1 MCGESAARS
10 VATMFTRTPTHPIR
24 TLAIAV
30 ATALALALLAMPAAS
45 EAARKTET
53 IRAFSKVVSF
63 TYTSVDGTVTQGPP
77 AGEPK
82 PGDVFEIDS
91 LDFVGNHK
99 RHAKRAT
106 MSDYLRCTFMANGEP
121 DCFGYTAIGGSL
133 LRFHGMELIGGTGR
147 YHGAT
152 GKVLKSK
159 EVPGG
164 SDFVVQIRRR

>member
-1 MCGESAARS
+1 M
-10 VATMFTRTPTHPIR
+10 
-24 TLAIAV
+24 
-30 ATALALALLAMPAAS
+30 
-45 EAARKTET
+45 
-53 IRAFSKVVSF
+53 VSF

-106 MSDYLRCTFMANGEP
+106 MSDYLRCTFTGRRQP

-133 LRFHGMELIGGTGR
+133 LRFHGMDVIGGTGR

-159 EVPGG
+159 EVAGG

>member
-1 MCGESAARS
+1 MCGERPVRS
-10 VATMFTRTPTHPIR
+10 VATMLTRTPKNTIP
-24 TLAIAV
+24 TLSIAV
-30 ATALALALLAMPAAS
+30 LAAFALALLAWPAAS

-53 IRAFSKVVSF
+53 ISAISKVVSF

-106 MSDYLRCTFMANGEP
+106 MSDYLRCTFLANGEP

-133 LRFHGMELIGGTGR
+133 LRFHGMDVIGGTGR

-152 GKVLKSK
+152 GKVLKNK

-164 SDFVVQIRRR
+164 SDIVVQVRRR

>member
-1 MCGESAARS
+1 MCGGRVARS
-10 VATMFTRTPTHPIR
+10 VATMLTRTPNHTIR
-24 TLAIAV
+24 TLAIAI
-30 ATALALALLAMPAAS
+30 AAALAFALLALPAAS
-45 EAARKTET
+45 QAARKTET

-77 AGEPK
+77 AGEAK

-106 MSDYLRCTFMANGEP
+106 MSDYLRCTFLADGTP

-133 LRFHGMELIGGTGR
+133 LRFHGFDVIGGTGR
-147 YHGAT
+147 FHGAT
-152 GKVLKSK
+152 GKVLKNK
-159 EVPGG
+159 EVEGG